1 MYDENLHNIR
11 IYFTNS
17 HVYVLLYAYNCVI
30 ITYNLP
36 GVKDIKED
44 NVIFCFLICFFIGSF
59 LPKEPAACSFRV
71 DFPSR
76 LKPLPC

>member
-36 GVKDIKED
+36 GVKDISKKKD
-44 NVIFCFLICFFIGSF
+44 CLVHNLMSGIAR
-59 LPKEPAACSFRV
+59 PNK
-71 DFPSR
+71 
-76 LKPLPC
+76 

>member
-17 HVYVLLYAYNCVI
+17 HVHVLLYAYNCVI

-36 GVKDIKED
+36 GVKDSGHIE
-44 NVIFCFLICFFIGSF
+44 CPSSFFRCTADCLDPVYG
-59 LPKEPAACSFRV
+59 
-71 DFPSR
+71 
-76 LKPLPC
+76 

>member
-17 HVYVLLYAYNCVI
+17 HVHVLLYAYNCVI

-36 GVKDIKED
+36 GVKDVT
-44 NVIFCFLICFFIGSF
+44 NNPFQQTVVFCGALIV
-59 LPKEPAACSFRV
+59 P
-71 DFPSR
+71 
-76 LKPLPC
+76 

>member
-17 HVYVLLYAYNCVI
+17 HVHVLLYAYNCVI

-36 GVKDIKED
+36 GVK
-44 NVIFCFLICFFIGSF
+44 VINTYLKGSLLNASEF
-59 LPKEPAACSFRV
+59 TGS
-71 DFPSR
+71 
-76 LKPLPC
+76 

>member
-17 HVYVLLYAYNCVI
+17 HVHVLLYAYNCVI

-36 GVKDIKED
+36 GVK
-44 NVIFCFLICFFIGSF
+44 VISVTQ
-59 LPKEPAACSFRV
+59 LPGE
-71 DFPSR
+71 
-76 LKPLPC
+76 

>member
-17 HVYVLLYAYNCVI
+17 HVHVLLYAYNCVI

-36 GVKDIKED
+36 GVK
-44 NVIFCFLICFFIGSF
+44 VIILD
-59 LPKEPAACSFRV
+59 L
-71 DFPSR
+71 
-76 LKPLPC
+76 

>member
-17 HVYVLLYAYNCVI
+17 HVHVLLYAYNCVI

-36 GVKDIKED
+36 GVKDRNIKGD
-44 NVIFCFLICFFIGSF
+44 NHVKLLF
-59 LPKEPAACSFRV
+59 
-71 DFPSR
+71 
-76 LKPLPC
+76 

>member
-17 HVYVLLYAYNCVI
+17 HVHVLLYAYNCVI

-36 GVKDIKED
+36 GVKVIIKKIDLMQCSSCSVRDETL
-44 NVIFCFLICFFIGSF
+44 FYKRRIGQ
-59 LPKEPAACSFRV
+59 P
-71 DFPSR
+71 
-76 LKPLPC
+76 